1 MNRYLPSGFT
11 TLAVTALLAL
21 AVASPA
27 EARIQCQGNFQ
38 VTKKMV

>member
-11 TLAVTALLAL
+11 MLAVVALLAL

-27 EARIQCQGNFQ
+27 EARIQCQGNSRSPS
-38 VTKKMV
+38 KMV